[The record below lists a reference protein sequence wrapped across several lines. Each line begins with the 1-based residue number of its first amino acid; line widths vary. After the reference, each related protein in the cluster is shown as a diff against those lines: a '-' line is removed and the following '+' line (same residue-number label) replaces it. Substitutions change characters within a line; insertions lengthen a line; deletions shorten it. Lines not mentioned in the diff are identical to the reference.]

1 MFTQRDG
8 TVLFNHVSKN
18 LNGNVELS
26 TMAFEDAMSFVS
38 NEYKVAA

>member
-18 LNGNVELS
+18 LNGNVEKS
-26 TMAFEDAMSFVS
+26 NMTFESAIEFVS
-38 NEYKVAA
+38 EYQMAA

>member
-8 TVLFNHVSKN
+8 TVLYNHVLKQ

-26 TMAFEDAMSFVS
+26 EMTFENAIEFV
-38 NEYKVAA
+38 NEYQMAA